1 MAKDNLECS
10 FCGRKKPETNLLIAG
25 LDAHICDRCIE
36 QAHGIVA
43 EESRQARNEDLVSE
57 LVLRKPIEIKEFLDT
72 YIIGQERTKKV
83 MSVAVYNH
91 YKRLLQ
97 PSAKDDDIEIQK
109 SNIVMVGQ
117 TGTGKT
123 LMAKTIARM
132 LNVPLAIVDA
142 TVLTEAGYVG
152 EDVESILT
160 RLLQAADYNL
170 EKAQRGIVFIDE
182 IDKIARKS
190 DNPSITRD
198 VSGEGVQ
205 QGLLKLLEGTVV
217 NVPPKGGRKHP
228 DQKFI
233 EVNTENILFIAGG
246 AFDGIER
253 IITKRLNMQA
263 IGYSASK
270 KEATLD
276 KENVLKYIIPK
287 DLKEFGLI
295 PEIIGRLP
303 VLTHME
309 PLDRKTLRAILTE
322 PKNAIIKQYEK
333 LFGMDGI
340 SFQIT
345 EQALDYIVDK
355 AIEYKLG
362 ARGLRSLCE
371 AVFTDAMFEL
381 PSTDI
386 TEFKVTKPYAE
397 QKLSFETM
405 NKLKAVS

>member
-1 MAKDNLECS
+1 MAKEDLECS
-10 FCGRKKPETNLLIAG
+10 FCGRKKAETNLLIAG

-36 QAHGIVA
+36 QAHGIVM
-43 EESRQARNEDLVSE
+43 EEALHSTNTE
-57 LVLRKPIEIKEFLDT
+57 LSKEMMLKKPKAIKEFLDD
-72 YIIGQERTKKV
+72 YIIGQENSKKV

-97 PSAKDDDIEIQK
+97 PKSDDDIEIQK
-109 SNIVMVGQ
+109 SNIIIVGE

-123 LMAKTIARM
+123 LLAKTIARM

-170 EKAQRGIVFIDE
+170 EKAQSGIVFIDE

-205 QGLLKLLEGTVV
+205 QALLKLLEGTLV

-233 EVNTENILFIAGG
+233 EVDTENILFIAGG
-246 AFDGIER
+246 AFDGIDR
-253 IITKRLNMQA
+253 HISKRLNMQA
-263 IGYSASK
+263 VGFSASK
-270 KEATLD
+270 IENTL
-276 KENVLKYIIPK
+276 ERGNILKYIIPK
-287 DLKEFGLI
+287 DLKDYGLI

-303 VLTHME
+303 VLTYMN
-309 PLDRKTLRAILTE
+309 PLDKGTLRSILTE
-322 PKNAIIKQYEK
+322 PKNAIIKQYKK
-333 LFGMDGI
+333 LFAMDDI
-340 SFQIT
+340 DFVIT
-345 EQALDYIVDK
+345 EEALDFIVTQAVD
-355 AIEYKLG
+355 YKLG

-371 AVFTDAMFEL
+371 AVLTDAMFEL
-381 PSTDI
+381 PSTEDR
-386 TEFKVTKPYAE
+386 KLHVTREYAME
-397 QKLSFETM
+397 KLSKSTIK
-405 NKLKAVS
+405 KLKAVS